1 MTYIQEI
8 IKKPIQANR
17 INESSEISVHR
28 LSIQISLLF
37 LCTSNEHSKTKSRK
51 KIASKIFKDHEILGI
66 NLTKEVQDLYA
77 ENSKTLLKEPEDI
90 NKWKDILCVPGL
102 EDNTVK

>member
-1 MTYIQEI
+1 MILKNNYIYNIFER
-8 IKKPIQANR
+8 IKYFGR
-17 INESSEISVHR
+17 
-28 LSIQISLLF
+28 
-37 LCTSNEHSKTKSRK
+37 
-51 KIASKIFKDHEILGI
+51 

-77 ENSKTLLKEPEDI
+77 ENSKTLLKELEDI